1 MLMLNF
7 LLQEEAFVKIKAKYK
22 ELYTDISELK
32 EEQGQIVKYIID
44 GKDTFV
50 NLPTGFGKS
59 LTYVLPPL
67 MLDEVRPMIK
77 VYNRLMYYFTT
88 HITSRHKK

>member
-1 MLMLNF
+1 M
-7 LLQEEAFVKIKAKYK
+7 KIEAKYK
-22 ELYTDISELK
+22 QLYTDISELK
-32 EEQGQIVKYIID
+32 EEQEKIVKHVMN

-67 MLDEVRPMIK
+67 LLDEVRVDGREI
-77 VYNRLMYYFTT
+77 L
-88 HITSRHKK
+88 